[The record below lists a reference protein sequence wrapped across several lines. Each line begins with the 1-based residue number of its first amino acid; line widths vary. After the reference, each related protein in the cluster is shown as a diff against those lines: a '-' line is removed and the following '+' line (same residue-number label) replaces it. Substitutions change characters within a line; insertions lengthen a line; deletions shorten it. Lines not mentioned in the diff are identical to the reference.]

1 MTNTGW
7 LAVERV
13 LRLVVG
19 AAISVWI
26 ARSLGP
32 GLFGEYSYAM
42 AFASLFAVAANLGTD
57 GIVVRDLVK
66 HPDRTGAILGSAL
79 ALRAVGAAAVLV
91 LVAFAAALA
100 HRDAPRTLALVL
112 LFAAATLL
120 KPFDVVELWFQARTN
135 LRPVVWARNIAFL
148 LGAGG
153 RVALLLAGGTVV
165 ALAAVEPV
173 AALAAALLLV
183 AVFRKHH
190 AGAQPIRW
198 DRTEA
203 RALIEGGWPLLLS
216 GVAVMLYMRID
227 QVMLER
233 LASPR
238 EVGLYAAALRL
249 SEIWYFVPTAAVTA
263 VFPHVVHS
271 KSEGEA
277 VYLRRIAQLFG
288 VMTALALVISV
299 AVTLA
304 AGPLVRLV
312 FGAEYEGAAP
322 ILTVH
327 VWATLFV
334 FWGVVGEAWFLTE
347 GLTRMSLARTVTAAA
362 LNVALNLVLIP
373 RYAGLG
379 AAWAT
384 LVAQG
389 CAAWLFNLADRRTRH
404 LFRIQCRAFL
414 LRGVLG

>member
-1 MTNTGW
+1 
-7 LAVERV
+7 V

-19 AAISVWI
+19 AAIGVWI
-26 ARSLGP
+26 ARALGP
-32 GLFGEYSYAM
+32 GPFGEYSYAM
-42 AFASLFAVAANLGTD
+42 AFASLFAAAANVGTD

-79 ALRAVGAAAVLV
+79 GIRVAGAAAVFV
-91 LVAFAAALA
+91 LVGLAGALA
-100 HRDAPRTLALVL
+100 HRGSPRTLALVL
-112 LFAAATLL
+112 LFSAATLL

-153 RVALLLAGGTVV
+153 RIALLLGGGTVV
-165 ALAAVEPV
+165 ALAAVEPL
-173 AALAAALLLV
+173 AALAAAVLLM
-183 AVFRKHH
+183 AVFGKHH

-198 DRTEA
+198 DRAEA
-203 RALIEGGWPLLLS
+203 RGLLGAGWPLLLS
-216 GVAVMLYMRID
+216 GVAVMVYMRID
-227 QVMLER
+227 QVMLEG

-238 EVGLYAAALRL
+238 EVGVYAAALRL
-249 SEIWYFVPTAAVTA
+249 SEIWYFVPTAVITA

-271 KSEGEA
+271 KVEGEA
-277 VYLRRIAQLFG
+277 VYLRRITQLFG
-288 VMTALALVISV
+288 VMTAVALVISI

-304 AGPLVRLV
+304 AGPLVSIV
-312 FGAEYEGAAP
+312 FGPEYEGARP

-327 VWATLFV
+327 VWTTLFV
-334 FWGVVGEAWFLTE
+334 FWGVVGEAWYLTE

-362 LNVALNLVLIP
+362 MNVVLNLVLIP

-384 LVAQG
+384 LIAQG
-389 CAAWLFNLADRRTRH
+389 CAAWLFNLVDRRTRH
-404 LFRIQCRAFL
+404 IFRIQCRALL